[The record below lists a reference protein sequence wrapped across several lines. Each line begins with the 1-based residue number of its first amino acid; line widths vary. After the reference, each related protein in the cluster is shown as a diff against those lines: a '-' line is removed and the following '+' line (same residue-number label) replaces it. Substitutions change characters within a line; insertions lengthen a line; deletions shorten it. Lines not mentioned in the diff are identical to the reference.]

1 MVNFKCEIKWK
12 VEIPLLS
19 WLCPND
25 KCKVIK
31 YGDQM
36 KLDTTFVDFKGLRT
50 IRNPNTFMLK
60 KNTQTNNFEILKSD
74 NKKKRYY
81 NFYETLDEEEQELVI
96 NDLMQQSR
104 FSGSFKILQC
114 VLTESKSFLGNNDVY
129 EIIDGKK
136 AKKFELNLK
145 VRLDNHP
152 TECITYYDLNEN
164 NYLDLNNNIIKK
176 REQIKIKEL
185 TQKFK
190 DNLHIKNEQ
199 FAKNISELEK
209 EKKLKAYVWIIDN
222 SHINDKEGLELLNIL
237 APANE
242 FFDKVREFFHH
253 PDIQAIVNK
262 NGFPV
267 KIQIPYNIFIDF
279 TIIFKH
285 FKLLNL
291 NDVEGLSMFDYLKDF
306 KLEPRKIVENIK
318 ENYKIRAK
326 YSNIR

>member
-1 MVNFKCEIKWK
+1 MVNFTCDIKWK

-25 KCKVIK
+25 KCKVTK
-31 YGDQM
+31 FGDQM
-36 KLDTTFVDFKGLRT
+36 KIDTTFVDFKGLRT
-50 IRNPNTFMLK
+50 IRNPNSFMLK
-60 KNTQTNNFEILKSD
+60 KNLETNSFEILKSD
-74 NKKKRYY
+74 NKKKKYF

-96 NDLMQQSR
+96 KDLMQQSR
-104 FSGSFKILQC
+104 FSGSFKILHC
-114 VLTESKSFLGNNDVY
+114 VLSESKSFLGNNDVY

-152 TECITYYDLNEN
+152 TESITYFNLNE
-164 NYLDLNNNIIKK
+164 NNNIIKK
-176 REQIKIKEL
+176 REKIQVKEL

-222 SHINDKEGLELLNIL
+222 SHINDREGLQLLNIL
-237 APANE
+237 APAND

-279 TIIFKH
+279 TITFKN
-285 FKLLNL
+285 FKLLN
-291 NDVEGLSMFDYLKDF
+291 NDDVEGLTMFDFMKDF

-318 ENYKIRAK
+318 DNYKIRAK